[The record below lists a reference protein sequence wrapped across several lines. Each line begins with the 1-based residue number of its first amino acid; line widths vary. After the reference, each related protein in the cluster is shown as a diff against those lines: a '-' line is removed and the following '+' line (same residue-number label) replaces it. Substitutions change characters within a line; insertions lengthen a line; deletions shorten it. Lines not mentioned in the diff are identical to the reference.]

1 MSELDRIKALAGLA
15 TGDVAEESVEREMK
29 EQTINEGGCACCGCT
44 DSCGCPADCPN
55 CDCNRVDEAREFGP
69 IMYRVKDENEQEYDI
84 QKYGD
89 KVVAMPSD
97 PENLMGGGDG
107 PYDFD
112 EENCEIYG
120 VGKCTKISTESK
132 SSGDA
137 WYAEQRA
144 KEAYEKANPGKRW
157 ADLPYGYKEDWREKT
172 ESVESGEMLEAA
184 GEFAEP
190 FYKLQDQ
197 FCGGECPSAAH
208 KALINELVNFLD
220 RDEIDQ
226 FVAKF
231 RAEYDMDETPD
242 FDEDPSF
249 QESEELAEEPNE
261 GNKFTG
267 EREKAIAAGE
277 DEFEVDGKKY
287 KVKEGSD
294 LSVMANSMDKVE
306 RTYAE
311 IVKAQPEQ
319 SEVGDYIGRG
329 MTGDQIKKLID
340 MLEPQGYDKD
350 YLMKDLAPMMEGGV
364 EEEIVSEAPTMD
376 TTQLVTLLKNA
387 GLSEE
392 AIKQKLDEWANTPE
406 GVGEVEPTDH
416 GEAYEMAQAVNLSL
430 KKYLDAEDMKV
441 TVKEHKSEDLTALY
455 EEYKNTKK

>member
-1 MSELDRIKALAGLA
+1 MEDDDFRESAVQESMPETAEELRDKIDEIASMLERQVEWPMSEMSDDKQGRMLVG
-15 TGDVAEESVEREMK
+15 VA
-29 EQTINEGGCACCGCT
+29 
-44 DSCGCPADCPN
+44 
-55 CDCNRVDEAREFGP
+55 
-69 IMYRVKDENEQEYDI
+69 
-84 QKYGD
+84 
-89 KVVAMPSD
+89 
-97 PENLMGGGDG
+97 
-107 PYDFD
+107 
-112 EENCEIYG
+112 
-120 VGKCTKISTESK
+120 
-132 SSGDA
+132 
-137 WYAEQRA
+137 QRA
-144 KEAYEKANPGKRW
+144 LSNLAQY
-157 ADLPYGYKEDWREKT
+157 ADSL
-172 ESVESGEMLEAA
+172 GEM
-184 GEFAEP
+184 
-190 FYKLQDQ
+190 
-197 FCGGECPSAAH
+197 
-208 KALINELVNFLD
+208 
-220 RDEIDQ
+220 
-226 FVAKF
+226 
-231 RAEYDMDETPD
+231 
-242 FDEDPSF
+242 
-249 QESEELAEEPNE
+249 SEELAEEPNE

-441 TVKEHKSEDLTALY
+441 TVKEHRSEDLTALY